1 MEEEERLQKE
11 QQDILRQEQARIQYL
26 REEEF

>member
-11 QQDILRQEQARIQYL
+11 QQEFLRQEQARIQYL